1 MIERKPV
8 FDSAGKDWFF
18 AGGLA
23 NLIHTTTREYVVEDE
38 LLVAEDDELANDDV
52 EETERNLRRKLPR
65 GLPILAEILGDVH
78 LEVVDDPAPQSFA
91 RWLDCIEAKDAPI
104 VEAAAVANIDYLLT
118 LNSRDFTPVVAARS
132 GLTILA
138 PSQFVERIR
147 EIITAGL

>member
-1 MIERKPV
+1 MRRV
-8 FDSAGKDWFF
+8 FFDANVLIAGAAARGGASRAALMMAE
-18 AGGLA
+18 AGLFQM
-23 NLIHTTTREYVVEDE
+23 VVSRQVLDE
-38 LLVAEDDELANDDV
+38 A
-52 EETERNLRRKLPR
+52 ERNLRRKLPR